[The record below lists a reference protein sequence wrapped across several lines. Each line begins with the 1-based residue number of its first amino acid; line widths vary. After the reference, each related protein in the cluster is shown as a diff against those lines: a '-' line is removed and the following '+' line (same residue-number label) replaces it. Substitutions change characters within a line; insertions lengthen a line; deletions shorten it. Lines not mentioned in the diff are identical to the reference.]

1 MKKTGNLLKWVTVS
15 VYSTIELFF
24 VVNLILW
31 IWKLYAKTVLTVLQN
46 RRQIATL
53 RSLGVKKRQI
63 PAAVL
68 SGLLLICLFGAI
80 TGGVLGHALSD
91 RVAEYILD
99 TAQVDL
105 ADTSF
110 SIMLAKEDVEQED
123 LYAIAIQSQPEAA
136 AFAAAS
142 VWVALALLCFILVIP
157 ESKKSPMLTLG
168 ARE

>member
-1 MKKTGNLLKWVTVS
+1 MDTVS
-15 VYSTIELFF
+15 RLTLYLACAAA
-24 VVNLILW
+24 VVVIIL
-31 IWKLYAKTVLTVLQN
+31 LSVLTVLQN

-53 RSLGVKKRQI
+53 RSMGVKKRQI

-123 LYAIAIQSQPEAA
+123 LYAIAIQSQPEVAA
-136 AFAAAS
+136 MASAFI
-142 VWVALALLCFILVIP
+142 WIALTLLCCTLILP
-157 ESKKSPMLTLG
+157 EANKSPMLTLG
-168 ARE
+168 AKE